1 MPSTCI
7 TSGDTMAEFDVEFI
21 TDDESPDFIALA
33 DDKGNED
40 EFLIIGCVEVEGT
53 HYVLAVPVS
62 EETVEEEDADTVYV
76 FAVRREGADEFFEY
90 IVDED
95 VVTAAFE
102 RYDQLY
108 REVSD
113 EE

>member
-1 MPSTCI
+1 
-7 TSGDTMAEFDVEFI
+7 MADFDVEFI
-21 TDDESPDFIALA
+21 TDDESPDFIALS

-40 EFLIIGCVEVEGT
+40 EFLIIGCVRVDAVF
-53 HYVLAVPVS
+53 YVLAVPVS
-62 EETVEEEDADTVYV
+62 EETVREAEEDLVYV
-76 FAVRREGADEFFEY
+76 FAVRREGEEEYFEY

-102 RYDQLY
+102 RYDALY
-108 REVSD
+108 REVVGD